1 MADQRKK
8 LGDFGEH
15 VATAH
20 LIRQGYA
27 LVARQW
33 RCAAGEIDLLMRDGA
48 TLVFIEVRTR
58 RGDRSGAAEES
69 LGRRKQAR
77 LSALAYTY
85 LAEHGTPAD
94 QLWRIDV
101 VAIDVDR
108 SGRVS
113 GVRHIRDAIEERQ

>member
-1 MADQRKK
+1 MSDLRKK
-8 LGDFGEH
+8 LGDFGEQ

-20 LIRQGYA
+20 LMRQGYA

-48 TLVFIEVRTR
+48 TLVFVEVRTR
-58 RGDRSGAAEES
+58 RGDRAGAAEES
-69 LGRRKQAR
+69 VGRSKQAK

-85 LAEHGTPAD
+85 LEERGTPAD

-101 VAIDVDR
+101 VAVDIDR
-108 SGRVS
+108 SGRVA
-113 GVRHIRDAIEERQ
+113 GLRHIRDAIEEA